1 MENDKLNL
9 IHLLK
14 KILISTE
21 MIYHMKNKKIF
32 NELEKKIN
40 LDNLIYNYKSEEK
53 SPEDFINYHN
63 PIDLFKNLRD
73 GNINSNEVLV

>member
-1 MENDKLNL
+1 
-9 IHLLK
+9 
-14 KILISTE
+14 

-40 LDNLIYNYKSEEK
+40 FDNLIYNYKSEEK

-73 GNINSNEVLV
+73 GNINSNELLV

>member
-53 SPEDFINYHN
+53 SPEDFMNYHN

>member
-40 LDNLIYNYKSEEK
+40 LDNLIYNYKSEER